1 MGLIARMRAPL
12 VVIVGSAAVL
22 ASLLGIAC
30 SGAVRAA
37 GDGGGG
43 GSGGS
48 SGGSG
53 SSSGG
58 SSGSGG
64 SGGGSGSGSSGGGI
78 VGEWQLT
85 GDGGVTQEAFFN
97 ADDTCGFIESYGS
110 SSGTESSCVSNYIYS
125 VSGDVLTVEELYD
138 SGFSSAVTADFS
150 ISGDTL
156 SLTPA
161 DGGFSVVYTRV
172 NAYSSNSCP

>member
-1 MGLIARMRAPL
+1 M
-12 VVIVGSAAVL
+12 
-22 ASLLGIAC
+22 
-30 SGAVRAA
+30 
-37 GDGGGG
+37 
-43 GSGGS
+43 
-48 SGGSG
+48 
-53 SSSGG
+53 
-58 SSGSGG
+58 
-64 SGGGSGSGSSGGGI
+64 
-78 VGEWQLT
+78 GEWQRT

-97 ADDTCGFIESYGS
+97 ANDTCGFIESYGG

>member
-1 MGLIARMRAPL
+1 MRAAL
-12 VVIVGSAAVL
+12 VVIVASAAVL

-43 GSGGS
+43 GSG
-48 SGGSG
+48 SGGSSG

-64 SGGGSGSGSSGGGI
+64 SGGSSGGSSGSGGSGGGI
-78 VGEWQLT
+78 VGEWELT
-85 GDGGVTQEAFFN
+85 GDGGVTQKAFFN

-125 VSGDVLTVEELYD
+125 VNGDVLTVEELYD

-172 NAYSSNSCP
+172 NAYSSNLCP